1 MSNSSSP
8 QDCSTPGF
16 PVLHYLPEF
25 AQTHVH
31 WISYAIQEDYYQDIK
46 KKLCKGMQHSFRQC
60 FRLQMLGKKKLEWA
74 DHLSADRRKR
84 LVEPVQDHE
93 SLTHSGS
100 QRANHK
106 HMYMLMWLIHQHPWL
121 SHVNFGP
128 KPMQYCKAIILPLHI
143 NK

>member
-1 MSNSSSP
+1 MPSKRTTTRTSRRNSVKACNTASGSV
-8 QDCSTPGF
+8 SG
-16 PVLHYLPEF
+16 
-25 AQTHVH
+25 
-31 WISYAIQEDYYQDIK
+31 
-46 KKLCKGMQHSFRQC
+46 CKC
-60 FRLQMLGKKKLEWA
+60 WEKKKLEWA

-128 KPMQYCKAIILPLHI
+128 KPMQYCKAIILQLNI